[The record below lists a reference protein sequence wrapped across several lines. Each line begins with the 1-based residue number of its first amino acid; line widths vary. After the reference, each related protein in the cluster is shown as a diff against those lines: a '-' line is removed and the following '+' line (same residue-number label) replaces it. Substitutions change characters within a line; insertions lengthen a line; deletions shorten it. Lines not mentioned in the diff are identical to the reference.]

1 MSRESA
7 GEQSQLLIRAA
18 SENDV
23 ETILSFIQ
31 ELAEYEQL
39 AHLVEADAETL
50 RATLFGDTRY
60 VEVVI
65 AEYGTRPAGFALFF
79 HSYST
84 FLARPGLYLEDL
96 YVKPDFRGQGIG
108 GRLLSHL
115 GELACQRACGRLEFS
130 VLNWNAPAID
140 VYEKLGAQPMNDWM
154 MYRFSGPALRQ
165 LANRYSA
172 DHD

>member
-7 GEQSQLLIRAA
+7 GERSQLLIRAA

-50 RATLFGDTRY
+50 HATLFSDTRY
-60 VEVVI
+60 AEVVI
-65 AEYGTRPAGFALFF
+65 AECDTRPAGFALFF

-84 FLARPGLYLEDL
+84 FMARPGLYLEDL
-96 YVKPDFRGQGIG
+96 YVKPDFRGRGIG

-140 VYEKLGAQPMNDWM
+140 VYEKLGAQPMNDWT

-165 LANRYSA
+165 LANRYPA
-172 DHD
+172 NHD